1 MALNLKTLAT
11 RSTSAV
17 FFVIILVSCI
27 YYSYLSL
34 FFLFFIVAAI
44 ALHEY
49 YLLAE
54 KLHASPHKI
63 IGHVF
68 SVLLF
73 VYFSLESLISF
84 ITFDLVF
91 VKSIL
96 LSLLFLL
103 PFVLLVLALFSTSA
117 SALLNAKHTLF
128 GILYAVFP
136 FALLVT
142 IPVTVS
148 NGVLDYNYFKVLG
161 IIFLIWSNDTFAY
174 IGGSLF
180 GKHKMYERVSPGKTW
195 EGTLIGVLITIA
207 VGFLLN
213 FNGTYSHNFVW
224 PCLALIVSV
233 LGTIGDLVE
242 SMIKRMAGVK
252 DSGKLM
258 PGHGGALDRFDS
270 LLFVSP
276 FIYAFLNVLNT
287 H

>member
-34 FFLFFIVAAI
+34 FFLFFVIAAI

-49 YLLAE
+49 YVLAE
-54 KLHASPHKI
+54 KLNATPYKI
-63 IGHVF
+63 IGYIF
-68 SVLLF
+68 SALLF
-73 VYFSLESLISF
+73 VYFSLNNLICF
-84 ITFDLVF
+84 MPFDLVLI
-91 VKSIL
+91 KS
-96 LSLLFLL
+96 SLVSLIFLL
-103 PFVLLVLALFSTSA
+103 PFILLGLALFSTST
-117 SALLNAKHTLF
+117 SALLNAKHTRF

-142 IPVTVS
+142 IPVTIS
-148 NGVLDYNYFKVLG
+148 NGALDYNYFKVLG

-174 IGGSLF
+174 IGGSLL

-195 EGTLIGVLITIA
+195 EGALIGVLITIA

-213 FNGTYSHNFVW
+213 FNNTYPHNFVW
-224 PCLALIVSV
+224 PCIALIVSV

-270 LLFVSP
+270 LIFVSP
-276 FIYAFLNVLNT
+276 FIYAFLNALNIN
-287 H
+287 

>member
-17 FFVIILVSCI
+17 FFVVILVSCI

-34 FFLFFIVAAI
+34 FFLFFVIATI

-54 KLHASPHKI
+54 KLNATPYKI
-63 IGHVF
+63 IGYLF
-68 SVLLF
+68 SALLF
-73 VYFSLESLISF
+73 VYFSLNSLIHF
-84 ITFDLVF
+84 VPIDLVLI
-91 VKSIL
+91 KSIL
-96 LSLLFLL
+96 LNLLFLF
-103 PFVLLVLALFSTSA
+103 PFILLMLALFSNSE
-117 SALLNAKHTLF
+117 SALLTVKHTLF

-148 NGVLDYNYFKVLG
+148 NGNLDYNYFKVLG

-174 IGGSLF
+174 VGGSLF
-180 GKHKMYERVSPGKTW
+180 GKHKMYERISPGKTW
-195 EGTLIGVLITIA
+195 EGTLIGALITIA

-213 FNGTYSHNFVW
+213 LNDTYLHKSVW
-224 PCLALIVSV
+224 PCIALLVSV

-242 SMIKRMAGVK
+242 SMLKRMAGVK

-270 LLFVSP
+270 LIFASP
-276 FIYAFLNVLNT
+276 FIYAFLSVFNRF
-287 H
+287 

>member
-34 FFLFFIVAAI
+34 FFLFFVVAAI

-54 KLHASPHKI
+54 KLNVIPHKI
-63 IGHVF
+63 IGYTF
-68 SVLLF
+68 SALLF
-73 VYFSLESLISF
+73 IYFSLNSMYCF
-84 ITFDLVF
+84 MPFDLV
-91 VKSIL
+91 VIKSIL
-96 LSLLFLL
+96 LSLLFLF
-103 PFVLLVLALFSTSA
+103 PFILLILALFSNSA

-148 NGVLDYNYFKVLG
+148 NGALDYNYFKVLG

-180 GKHKMYERVSPGKTW
+180 GKHKMYERISPGKTW

-207 VGFLLN
+207 IGFLLN
-213 FNGTYSHNFVW
+213 LNNTYAHNFVW
-224 PCLALIVSV
+224 PCIAIIVSV

-242 SMIKRMAGVK
+242 SMLKRMAGVK

-270 LLFVSP
+270 LIFVSP
-276 FIYAFLNVLNT
+276 FIYAFLSVLNT
-287 H
+287 L